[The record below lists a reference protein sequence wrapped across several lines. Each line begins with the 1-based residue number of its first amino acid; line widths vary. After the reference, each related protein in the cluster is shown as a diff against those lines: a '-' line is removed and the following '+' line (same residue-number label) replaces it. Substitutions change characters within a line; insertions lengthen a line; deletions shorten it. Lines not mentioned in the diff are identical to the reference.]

1 MNAIERTVR
10 VVNAQGLHARPADLL
25 VRCASGFSS
34 EIILTNGG
42 QQGDCR
48 SILSLLTL
56 GATEGT
62 ELLVSAAGE
71 DAAAAIGAVCA
82 LFEDGFGESGEIEG

>member
-10 VVNAQGLHARPADLL
+10 VINRQGLHARPADLL
-25 VRCASGFSS
+25 VRCASGYRS
-34 EIILTNGG
+34 EIVLTNRG

-62 ELLVSAAGE
+62 ELLVSAAGD
-71 DAAAAIGAVCA
+71 DAAEALEAVCA
-82 LFEDGFGESGEIEG
+82 LFADGFGERDEDG